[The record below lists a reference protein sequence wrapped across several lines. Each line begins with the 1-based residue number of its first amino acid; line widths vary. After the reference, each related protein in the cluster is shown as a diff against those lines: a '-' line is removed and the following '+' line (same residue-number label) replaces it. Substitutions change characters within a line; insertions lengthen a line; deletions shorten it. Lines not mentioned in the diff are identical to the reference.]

1 VNNYRIQ
8 HTNKN
13 DYIVRPANLTDNHE
27 LGRFATESEAEA
39 HVAQLETERTE
50 RLARLAQAVAD
61 EQAYRQ
67 ATLTLAEAQLTWQE
81 WRTWFYDAMKWA
93 AKGTAAMQ
101 RALDMK
107 AEQYAG
113 RPAFE
118 KQEGHLAEAM
128 REDVEAARLYTQ
140 AQALDV
146 RIKAARRNRDTAAL
160 AEALAEAPA
169 MIGAMQPYFQT
180 VGLPPPEPPKRS
192 GTAPNASLIL
202 NSAELAFIEDR
213 FGGSKSA
220 AIHAALA
227 ALKRS
232 E

>member
-1 VNNYRIQ
+1 MNSYRIQ
-8 HTNKN
+8 HTSKG
-13 DYIVRPANLTDNHE
+13 DYIVRSTVENDNHE
-27 LGRFATESEAEA
+27 FGRFATEAEAEA
-39 HVAQLETERTE
+39 HVAQLEAERS
-50 RLARLAQAVAD
+50 ARLAQMERAVAD
-61 EQAYRQ
+61 EQAYQQ
-67 ATLTLAEAQLTWQE
+67 ATPTLTEAQLTWQE
-81 WRTWFYDAMKWA
+81 WRTWFYGAMRWA
-93 AKGTAAMQ
+93 ARDTAAMQ
-101 RALDMK
+101 RALDRK

-113 RPAFE
+113 RPSFE
-118 KQEGHLAEAM
+118 KQEGYLAEAM
-128 REDVEAARLYTQ
+128 REDVEAARLYSQ
-140 AQALDV
+140 AQDLDA

-169 MIGAMQPYFQT
+169 MIEAMRPYFST
-180 VGLPPPEPPKRS
+180 VGLPQPEPPKRG

-202 NSAELAFIEDR
+202 TADELAFIEER